1 MPASP
6 APHPVETPPS
16 GTPGTHPVDELL
28 SPPKLVAYGLQ
39 HIAAMYAGVVAPPLI
54 VGTACGLTGAE
65 LTLLI
70 GAALLTSGL
79 ATLLQ
84 TLGVWRV
91 GSRLPFVNGISFAG
105 VAPMLSIVKQSHP
118 GQALPAIY
126 GALLI
131 AGAATFFVAPWF
143 GKLNRFFPPVVSGT
157 VITLIGLSLF
167 PVAAGWAEGG
177 NSAAPDY
184 GSASNIALA
193 GVTLLV
199 VLVLNRFLAGFLGS
213 ISILLGLVAGT
224 LLAIPLGKS
233 NFGAISQ
240 VPVFAVPS
248 PFHFGA
254 PTFQA
259 GAIISMLIVMLV
271 SMTESTADLLALG
284 EIVDRPADARTIE
297 GGLRADGAATVLA
310 ACLNGFAATAFAQ
323 NIGLIALTRVRS
335 RFVVATSGVILIL
348 LGLFPVAG
356 ALVNV
361 VPQPVLGGAGLALFG
376 AVTASGI
383 RTLTAA
389 KLEENGNL
397 LTVAVALGFGV
408 LPIAAPTFY
417 AHFPQLVQTVMNSG
431 ISAGCLVAITLNV
444 FFNQLGRR
452 KPTAPPQL
460 PLVADITPDRAGAPT
475 G

>member
-6 APHPVETPPS
+6 ASSPAT
-16 GTPGTHPVDELL
+16 THPVDELL
-28 SPPKLVAYGLQ
+28 PAPRLIAYGLQ

-54 VGTACGLTGAE
+54 IGTAVGLSGSE

-84 TLGVWRV
+84 TLGVWRI

-105 VAPMLSIVKQSHP
+105 VAPMLAIVKQSHP

-131 AGAATFFVAPWF
+131 AGAAAFLAAPWF
-143 GKLNRFFPPVVSGT
+143 GRLNRFFPPVVSGT

-167 PVAAGWAEGG
+167 PVAAGWAQGG
-177 NSAAPDY
+177 NPAAADF

-193 GVTLLV
+193 GVTLAV
-199 VLVLNRFLAGFLGS
+199 VLILNRFLRGFLGS
-213 ISILLGLVAGT
+213 ISILLGLAAGT

-233 NFGAISQ
+233 DFGALGR
-240 VPVFAVPS
+240 VPVFSMPS

-254 PTFQA
+254 PTFQL

-284 EIVDRPADARTIE
+284 EIVERPADERVIE

-310 ACLNGFAATAFAQ
+310 AVLNGFAATAFAQ
-323 NIGLIALTRVRS
+323 NIGLIALTKVRS
-335 RFVVATSGVILIL
+335 RYVVATSGVILIL

-356 ALVNV
+356 ALVSV

-376 AVTASGI
+376 TVTASGV

-389 KLEENGNL
+389 RLEESGNL

-408 LPIAAPTFY
+408 LPIAAPGFY
-417 AHFPQLVQTVMNSG
+417 AHFPQLVQTVMDSG
-431 ISAGCLVAITLNV
+431 ISAGCLVAINLNI

-452 KPTAPPQL
+452 PA
-460 PLVADITPDRAGAPT
+460 PLVPEVAPEPVGTPT